1 MVQIPLDNGLIGI
14 IFQSTG
20 RQLLLSPEEY
30 YELYPDEVP
39 EEDTEEG

>member
-20 RQLLLSPEEY
+20 RQLLLTPEEY
-30 YELYPDEVP
+30 YELYPEEIP
-39 EEDTEEG
+39 EDSEEG